1 MQIICNEK
9 NNMSTECKHVRDL
22 DCDVTRSKE
31 LSLILTKE
39 EKYGTLIRMVHQY
52 RKISGRGKS

>member
-1 MQIICNEK
+1 MQIICNKK

-31 LSLILTKE
+31 LSLF
-39 EKYGTLIRMVHQY
+39 
-52 RKISGRGKS
+52 